1 MRKGIIK
8 GIVVALVAT
17 TWILAV
23 CMIPLRIFLVAW
35 ETSKDILEDFV
46 NSY

>member
-8 GIVVALVAT
+8 GIVAVLVIT
-17 TWILAV
+17 TCILAV
-23 CMIPLRIFLVAW
+23 CMIPLRILLVAW